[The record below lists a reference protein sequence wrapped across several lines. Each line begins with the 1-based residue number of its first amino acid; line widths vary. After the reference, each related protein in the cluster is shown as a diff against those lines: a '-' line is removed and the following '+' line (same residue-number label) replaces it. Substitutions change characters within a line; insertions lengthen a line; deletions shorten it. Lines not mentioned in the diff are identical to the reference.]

1 MGLPGGGWRG
11 REAVSAGK
19 KGRGPA
25 VWQRPDSWLARRNA
39 LGCHLGPKRALDRG
53 SYCDFP
59 ANIKCCTNTKSKMAN
74 NFVMLKHSCQVINVL
89 IVII

>member
-1 MGLPGGGWRG
+1 MAVGGEEKQSVQARK
-11 REAVSAGK
+11 AGDQL
-19 KGRGPA
+19 
-25 VWQRPDSWLARRNA
+25 WQRPDSWPARRNA
-39 LGCHLGPKRALDRG
+39 LGCHSGPKRALDRG
-53 SYCDFP
+53 SYCDVP

>member
-1 MGLPGGGWRG
+1 MAAGGKEKQSVQARK
-11 REAVSAGK
+11 AGDQL
-19 KGRGPA
+19 
-25 VWQRPDSWLARRNA
+25 WQRPDSWPARRNP
-39 LGCHLGPKRALDRG
+39 LGWRSGLKCALDRG
-53 SYCDFP
+53 SYCDAL